1 LLFLTKNL
9 HFAALTLLESL
20 LKFSN
25 KKMINHK
32 KHNRCGYPFL
42 RLGIIGG
49 GQLGRMM
56 ASKAKQMGFFV
67 AVLDPT
73 PNSPAGQFADVE
85 ITGDFYDPQKLQEL
99 VQLSEIATY
108 DIEHIDA
115 PFLKQLAKSGCRIH
129 PAPEIL
135 ETIQDK
141 LRQKE
146 ILARHGIPAPRFLR
160 ADKIDLALC
169 SRFGFPAAQKLRFGG
184 YDGRGVKILRTPEDV
199 DAALPGESV
208 LEEYVALEK
217 ELAVMAARSLS
228 GEITCYPA
236 VEMQFAAPGNILDVL
251 IAPARIDQATQQQA
265 QEISIACVEAL
276 QGVGVF
282 GVELFLSKPGKL
294 LVNEIAPRPHNSGHY
309 TIEACATSQF
319 EQHLRA
325 ITGLPLGST
334 QLLQPAVMLN
344 LLGEPNFSGPPVIEG
359 WRETLAMPG
368 LSFHWYGK
376 AETRPLRKMG
386 HVTIINEYIEEA
398 LRQARRVKE
407 VFKIKASP
415 R

>member
-1 LLFLTKNL
+1 MR
-9 HFAALTLLESL
+9 S
-20 LKFSN
+20 KFEEREEPS
-25 KKMINHK
+25 
-32 KHNRCGYPFL
+32 RFGYPFF

-56 ASKAKQMGFFV
+56 AGKAKQMGFFV
-67 AVLDPT
+67 AVLDPA
-73 PNSPAGQFADVE
+73 PNSPAGQLADVE

-99 VQLSEIATY
+99 VQLSEVATY

-115 PFLKQLAKSGCRIH
+115 PFLKQLSKSGCRIH

-146 ILARHGIPAPRFLR
+146 IFARHGVPVPRFQH

-169 SRFGFPAAQKLRFGG
+169 SRFGFPAVQKLRFGG
-184 YDGRGVKILRTPEDV
+184 YDGRGVKILQTPD
-199 DAALPGESV
+199 DIDSALPGEST

-217 ELAVMAARSLS
+217 ELAVMVARSLS
-228 GEITCYPA
+228 GEIKCYPV

-251 IAPARIDQATQQQA
+251 IAPARIDQQMQRQA
-265 QEISIACVEAL
+265 QEIGVACVQAL

-282 GVELFLSKPGKL
+282 GVELFLSKEGKL

-359 WRETLAMPG
+359 WRETLAIPG

-386 HVTIINEYIEEA
+386 HVTIINENIEEA
-398 LRQARRVKE
+398 LQQARRVKE
-407 VFKIKASP
+407 ICKIKASP
-415 R
+415 K

>member
-1 LLFLTKNL
+1 
-9 HFAALTLLESL
+9 
-20 LKFSN
+20 
-25 KKMINHK
+25 MISHGSC
-32 KHNRCGYPFL
+32 HGYPFM
-42 RLGIIGG
+42 RLGLIGG

-56 ASKAKQMGFFV
+56 ASQAKQMGFFV

-85 ITGDFYDPQKLQEL
+85 IVGDFYDPQKLQEL
-99 VQLSEIATY
+99 VRLSEVATY

-115 PFLKQLAKSGCRIH
+115 GFLKKLSAASGVRIH
-129 PAPEIL
+129 PAPQLL

-146 ILARHGIPAPRFLR
+146 IFAQHGIPVPRFQQ
-160 ADKIDLALC
+160 ADKVDFASC
-169 SRFGFPAAQKLRFGG
+169 GRFGFPLVQKLRFGG
-184 YDGRGVKILRTPEDV
+184 YDGRGVKILSTPDDLV
-199 DAALPGESV
+199 AVLSGESM

-217 ELAVMAARSLS
+217 ELAVMVARSLS
-228 GEITCYPA
+228 GEVRCYPV

-251 IAPARIDQATQQQA
+251 LAPARIKQPVQQRA
-265 QEISIACVEAL
+265 QEIAVACVEAL

-282 GVELFLSKPGKL
+282 GIELFLSQQGQL

-309 TIEACATSQF
+309 TIEACVTSQF

-325 ITGLPLGST
+325 ITGLPLGSP
-334 QLLQPAVMLN
+334 QLLSPAVMLN

-359 WRETLAMPG
+359 WEEILAMSN

-386 HVTIINEYIEEA
+386 HVTILNANIDEA
-398 LRQARRVKE
+398 LQQARRVKE
-407 VFKIKASP
+407 IFKIKA
-415 R
+415 RI

>member
-1 LLFLTKNL
+1 M
-9 HFAALTLLESL
+9 ES
-20 LKFSN
+20 KFEEPGRLS
-25 KKMINHK
+25 
-32 KHNRCGYPFL
+32 YPFI

-56 ASKAKQMGFFV
+56 VNKAKQMGFFV

-73 PNSPAGQFADVE
+73 PNSPAGQLADVE
-85 ITGDFYDPQKLQEL
+85 ITGDFYNPQKLQEL
-99 VQLSEIATY
+99 IQLSEIATY

-135 ETIQDK
+135 DTIQDK
-141 LRQKE
+141 LSQKE
-146 ILARHGIPAPRFLR
+146 IFARHGIPVPPFQG
-160 ADKIDLALC
+160 ADKIDPLLC
-169 SRFGFPAAQKLRFGG
+169 SRFGFPAVQKLRFGG
-184 YDGRGVKILRTPEDV
+184 YDGRGVKILRTPDDV
-199 DAALPGESV
+199 DSALPGESM
-208 LEEYVALEK
+208 LDEYVALEK
-217 ELAVMAARSLS
+217 ELAVMVARSLS
-228 GEITCYPA
+228 GEIKCYPV

-251 IAPARIDQATQQQA
+251 IAPARIDQEMQRQA
-265 QEISIACVEAL
+265 QDISVACVEAL

-282 GVELFLSKPGKL
+282 GVELFLSKQGKL

-359 WRETLAMPG
+359 WCETLAMPG

-386 HVTIINEYIEEA
+386 HVTIINENIEEA

-407 VFKIKASP
+407 VLKIKASLK
-415 R
+415 

>member
-1 LLFLTKNL
+1 
-9 HFAALTLLESL
+9 
-20 LKFSN
+20 
-25 KKMINHK
+25 MINFS
-32 KHNRCGYPFL
+32 RDRSYPFL

-56 ASKAKQMGFFV
+56 ASQAKQMGFFV

-73 PNSPAGQFADVE
+73 PNSPAGHFADVE
-85 ITGDFYDPQKLQEL
+85 IVGDFYDPQKLQEL
-99 VQLSEIATY
+99 VHASEVVTY

-115 PFLKQLAKSGCRIH
+115 VFLKKISAASGFRIH
-129 PAPEIL
+129 PAPELL

-146 ILARHGIPAPRFLR
+146 IFAQHGIPVPRFQQV
-160 ADKIDLALC
+160 DKVDLTAC
-169 SRFGFPAAQKLRFGG
+169 RRFGFPVVQKLRFGG
-184 YDGRGVKILRTPEDV
+184 YDGRGVKILSSPDDLAT
-199 DAALPGESV
+199 ALPGNSM

-217 ELAVMAARSLS
+217 ELAVMVARSTH
-228 GEITCYPA
+228 GEMKCYA
-236 VEMQFAAPGNILDVL
+236 VVEMQFAAPGNILDILV
-251 IAPARIDQATQQQA
+251 APARLDESLQRRA
-265 QEISIACVEAL
+265 QEMAVACVEAL

-282 GVELFLSKPGKL
+282 GVELFLSSQGQL

-325 ITGLPLGST
+325 IAGLPLGST
-334 QLLQPAVMLN
+334 QLLSPAVMLN
-344 LLGEPNFSGPPVIEG
+344 LLGGPDYSGPPVVEG
-359 WRETLAMPG
+359 LTELLAIPG

-386 HVTIINEYIEEA
+386 HVTILNENIDAA
-398 LRQARRVKE
+398 LVYARRVKE
-407 VFKIKASP
+407 ILKIKT
-415 R
+415 

>member
-1 LLFLTKNL
+1 M
-9 HFAALTLLESL
+9 
-20 LKFSN
+20 SN
-25 KKMINHK
+25 H
-32 KHNRCGYPFL
+32 GYPFV

-56 ASKAKQMGFFV
+56 ASQAKQMGFFV

-85 ITGDFYDPQKLQEL
+85 IVGEFYDSQKLQEL
-99 VQLSEIATY
+99 IQCSEVATY

-115 PFLKQLAKSGCRIH
+115 AFLKKLSAESGFRIH
-129 PAPEIL
+129 PAPQLL

-141 LRQKE
+141 LKQKE
-146 ILARHGIPAPRFLR
+146 LFAQYGIPTPRFEP
-160 ADKIDLALC
+160 ADKIDLAIC
-169 SRFGFPAAQKLRFGG
+169 SRFGFPVVQKLRFGG
-184 YDGRGVKILRTPEDV
+184 YDGRGVKVLSRPDEIP
-199 DAALPGESV
+199 AALPGASI
-208 LEEYVALEK
+208 LEEYIAFEK
-217 ELAVMAARSLS
+217 ELAVMVARGVS
-228 GEITCYPA
+228 GETKCYPV
-236 VEMQFAAPGNILDVL
+236 VEMQFAAMGNILEVL
-251 IAPARIDQATQQQA
+251 IVPARLEPHTQRRA
-265 QEISIACVEAL
+265 EEIGVACVEAL

-282 GVELFLSKPGKL
+282 GVELFLAPSGEL

-309 TIEACATSQF
+309 TLEACVTSQF

-325 ITGLPLGST
+325 ITGLPLGAT

-359 WRETLAMPG
+359 LPETLAIPG

-386 HVTIINEYIEEA
+386 HVTILNENIDAA
-398 LRQARRVKE
+398 LQHASRVKD
-407 VFKIKASP
+407 VLKIRA
-415 R
+415 